1 MKNLVNHGE
10 HPLLPLIINGQAF
23 EWKEQYVTGKELKE
37 MAGIPFPTELF
48 LSIKRPWEDELIEN
62 DKRVDLARPEIE
74 HFYCKKKLEF
84 FINET
89 KHEWFKQYITGF
101 DLRKIA
107 VATEADKI
115 LLAIERPWEDEVI
128 EDETQVDLARP
139 GIERF
144 IIKKHDEDLNVTIE
158 INEVRYPVK
167 RGKYTVSEIKKIG
180 GLPQTY
186 VLEEL
191 INGKLTPLADDA
203 TVLIKG
209 CEIFFGHVRDGSSS

>member
-1 MKNLVNHGE
+1 MKSFTNHGE
-10 HPLLPLIINGQAF
+10 SPLLTLTINGQSF
-23 EWKEQYVTGKELKE
+23 EWKQQYITGKELKE
-37 MAGIPFPTELF
+37 LAGIPLPTELF
-48 LSIKRPWEDELIEN
+48 LSIKRPWEDELIAN
-62 DKRVDLARPEIE
+62 DTRIDLARPEIE

-89 KHEWFKQYITGF
+89 KHEWYKQYITGF

-107 VATEADKI
+107 GATATDKI

-128 EDETQVDLARP
+128 EDKTRVDLARP

-144 IIKKHDEDLNVTIE
+144 IIKKHDDDLDVTIN
-158 INEVRYPVK
+158 INEVKYSVK
-167 RGKYTVSEIKKIG
+167 RGKYKVSEIKKIG

-209 CEIFFGHVRDGSSS
+209 CETFFGHVRDGSSS